1 MADLRTYLDKAERG
15 TAARI
20 ARALK
25 VHPVMLSQWASG
37 EKAISEDQAPSLEWE
52 TGFEVLCETSCPK
65 PKNGR
70 WVRVPDVDWP
80 NGKPLL
86 DKTPASAESIHTPPA
101 PAAAR
106 EEPAPAAA
114 GKPEHPGE
122 LHRRASDTNGDPLKK
137 LSNATA
143 DALAKALGLQNR
155 KSDKPTG
162 GPSRNTDKRSPCE
175 RGGC

>member
-86 DKTPASAESIHTPPA
+86 DKTPASAESIPVPV
-101 PAAAR
+101 AAR

-114 GKPEHPGE
+114 GKQEHADTP
-122 LHRRASDTNGDPLKK
+122 HRRGADSNGDPYKK
-137 LSNATA
+137 RNTEQA
-143 DALAKALGLQNR
+143 DLLAQALGEQHR
-155 KSDKPTG
+155 KSDKPSKPRG
-162 GPSRNTDKRSPCE
+162 GGRDRNTDKRASE
-175 RGGC
+175 RAS